1 MVSAKLNVLNWDS
14 RMTPDFACILS
25 IFACSGK
32 TGWQRGRP
40 VSPVLLKNCEL
51 TEKLGDF
58 PAQSPYLP
66 GSIAT
71 ILSVIVSSL
80 SFRFRVARHRSFE
93 KTLHE
98 RVDTLLDAEKT
109 S

>member
-14 RMTPDFACILS
+14 RMTPDFACILA

-40 VSPVLLKNCEL
+40 VSPVLAQNCEL

-58 PAQSPYLP
+58 PAQSPYPP

-71 ILSVIVSSL
+71 ILSVIVSLL
-80 SFRFRVARHRSFE
+80 SFRFGRCASLELRE
-93 KTLHE
+93 DPHE